1 MKCVYCKVQKIPIRL
16 GGIISITCCG
26 KIQILKYTLRPR
38 VRGLYDNDPDII
50 LVD

>member
-1 MKCVYCKVQKIPIRL
+1 MRCVICKVQKTPIRL

-38 VRGLYDNDPDII
+38 LRDLYKNDPEVI
-50 LVD
+50 LVE